1 MPRHIDSI
9 IAMYFRS
16 NEIDKLK
23 GKNWYSNAYDIT
35 VTIGRKYEVNERTV
49 AGVISALSPTNK
61 WTRNIEDAKNM
72 FRHHSYGFSFNDC
85 KVSTFNTQKNK
96 AIEIIENNYSDDV
109 VIKNILNGQKT
120 KSFYS
125 NISTNGKT
133 DDCTVDG
140 HSYNVWNG
148 TATSLRNVPSITEKS
163 YKMIQND
170 YKEATDIINSIERN
184 NYNTSQIQAIT
195 WVAYRRIYKNMI

>member
-16 NEIDKLK
+16 NEVDRLK

-96 AIEIIENNYSDDV
+96 AIEIIEN
-109 VIKNILNGQKT
+109 K
-120 KSFYS
+120 
-125 NISTNGKT
+125 
-133 DDCTVDG
+133 
-140 HSYNVWNG
+140 
-148 TATSLRNVPSITEKS
+148 
-163 YKMIQND
+163 
-170 YKEATDIINSIERN
+170 
-184 NYNTSQIQAIT
+184 
-195 WVAYRRIYKNMI
+195 